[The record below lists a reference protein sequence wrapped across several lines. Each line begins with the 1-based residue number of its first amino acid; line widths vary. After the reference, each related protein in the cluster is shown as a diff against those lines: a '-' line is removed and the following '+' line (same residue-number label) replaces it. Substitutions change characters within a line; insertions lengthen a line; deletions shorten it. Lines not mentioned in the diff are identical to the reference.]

1 MWIILVISSGISCT
15 YFSVKS
21 ILDYFNH
28 DFVTVIKTINEQQ
41 VDFPAITI
49 CNYESNKL
57 EFTILDYMSNR
68 NKHSS
73 NIKISTSIK
82 SYSDLDYGLCY
93 RINNRKNENSQFKAV
108 YTVNS
113 GGMFYGLNLDLYI
126 PTDDDFGQL
135 KVYIHNQ
142 THTPL
147 SLFNKGYILSTGCYN
162 YFQVQRIFEDR
173 LEEPYNDC
181 LDDLES
187 FKFNKTLIHHIRSQ
201 GQVYAR
207 DDCIR
212 LCTNLH
218 YIQMNPCNCSL
229 DSLDDILYIKCS
241 YNLKKANLNV
251 SKCTD
256 NFIEAFQSSDPFE
269 KCSKYCPLEC
279 DSNKLLVSLNTRE
292 LPRTGNITKGFDYTE
307 FKTYENVSKS
317 FFSIYVYY
325 EDLDYTLIEQIPKIQ
340 IFDLISNVGG
350 LFGLFLGNYIFLD

>member
-1 MWIILVISSGISCT
+1 VIASGIASLV
-15 YFSVKS
+15 FSVRS
-21 ILDYFNH
+21 INDYYDH
-28 DFVTVIKTINEQQ
+28 DYITEIKTITEQKI
-41 VDFPAITI
+41 DFPTITI
-49 CNYESNKL
+49 CNYENYN
-57 EFTILDYMSNR
+57 FTYKVLDFSQ
-68 NKHSS
+68 
-73 NIKISTSIK
+73 NIKKINHDIIIEYEDK
-82 SYSDLDYGLCY
+82 AYGKCY
-93 RINNRKNENSQFKAV
+93 RINKLNKANS
-108 YTVNS
+108 S
-113 GGMFYGLNLDLYI
+113 GMFYGLNLDLYI

-181 LDDLES
+181 LDDLDS
-187 FKFNKTLIHHIRSQ
+187 FKFNKTLIDHIRSQ

-207 DDCIR
+207 DDCIC
-212 LCTNLH
+212 LCRNLI
-218 YIQMNPCNCSL
+218 YNQTNPCNCNL
-229 DSLDDILYIKCS
+229 DSLDDILYRKCS
-241 YNLKKANLNV
+241 YNIKKTNLNV

-256 NFIEAFQSSDPFE
+256 NFIETFQSSDPFE

-279 DSNKLLVSLNTRE
+279 DSNKLLVSLNTQE
-292 LPRTGNITKGFDYTE
+292 LPRTGDITKGFDYTE

-350 LFGLFLGNYIFLD
+350 LFGLFLGKYNIFIYYWITISEVLNI